1 MVIMGPSLNRT
12 FTDSD
17 PAQYSLAS
25 AFSLTNYDRV
35 MVLPTPGLVLKTRPL
50 DSVLAFSE
58 PEPISSYPQM
68 DTAPSILL
76 IKPLADTFN
85 KLTTLRRKASQP
97 DSELLRKA
105 FPSPAALLSDA
116 DPDFHPSMY
125 TTLAELRTPRA
136 ESTPFNATEFLDS
149 TAFVHLIDDELPSP
163 QYDVPYSS
171 IVKLRPGDQDQ
182 GFLWEKMYS
191 MYKDRRY
198 GVCGLDLEPWP
209 PGRRVVVPEANEDL

>member
-1 MVIMGPSLNRT
+1 ML
-12 FTDSD
+12 
-17 PAQYSLAS
+17 
-25 AFSLTNYDRV
+25 
-35 MVLPTPGLVLKTRPL
+35 LPTPGLVLNTRPL

-58 PEPISSYPQM
+58 PESISTYPQVG
-68 DTAPSILL
+68 TAPSILL

-85 KLTTLRRKASQP
+85 KLSKIRRKATQP
-97 DSELLRKA
+97 DSELLHTA

-125 TTLAELRTPRA
+125 TTLADLRTPRA
-136 ESTPFNATEFLDS
+136 QSAPFNATAFLDS
-149 TAFVHLIDDELPSP
+149 TAFVHLVDDRLPSP

-171 IVKLRPGDQDQ
+171 IVKLRPKDQDQ

-209 PGRRVVVPEANEDL
+209 PRRKDVVAEANEDL